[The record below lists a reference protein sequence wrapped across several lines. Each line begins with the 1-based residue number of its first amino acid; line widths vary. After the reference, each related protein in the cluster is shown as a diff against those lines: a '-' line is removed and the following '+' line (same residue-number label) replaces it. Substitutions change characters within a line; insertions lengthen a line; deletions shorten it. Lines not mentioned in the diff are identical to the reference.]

1 MTENEDVE
9 AAIAD
14 ALPVEW
20 EPRTYEGLI
29 VQLPGTCR
37 FFEVRVKEIKR

>member
-1 MTENEDVE
+1 MTTAEVE
-9 AAIAD
+9 ADIAD
-14 ALPVEW
+14 ALPIEW

-29 VQLPGTCR
+29 VRHPGTHR